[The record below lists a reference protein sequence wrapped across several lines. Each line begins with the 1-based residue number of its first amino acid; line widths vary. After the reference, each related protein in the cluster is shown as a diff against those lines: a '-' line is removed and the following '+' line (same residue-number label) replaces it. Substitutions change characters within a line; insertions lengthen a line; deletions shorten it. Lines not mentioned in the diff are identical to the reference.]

1 MCFSATASFVAGG
14 VLMATGA
21 AAIKVCQN
29 KKHIPFASIPL
40 LFGVQQVSE
49 GFLWLALEKQ
59 QYSHWESNSTYF
71 FLFFAQILWPFWV
84 SFSIRL
90 MELSPRIKQRLNF
103 ILWIGI
109 IASTYLGYCLLNY
122 NPKASISGYHIRY
135 DLNFPFYFVWYS
147 GLFYFIPTVIPT
159 LISSIKNMKYLG
171 LVILISFVISK
182 LFYNEH
188 LISIWCYF
196 AAVLSSIVY
205 LIIKRTQPATKAF
218 S

>member
-14 VLMATGA
+14 VLMATGG

-40 LFGVQQVSE
+40 LFGIQQVSE

-59 QYSHWESNSTYF
+59 QYSHWETNSTYF

-84 SFSIRL
+84 PFSIRL
-90 MELSPRIKQRLNF
+90 MEISPRIKQRLNF

-147 GLFYFIPTVIPT
+147 GLFYFIPTVIPA
-159 LISSIKNMKYLG
+159 LISSVKNMKYLG
-171 LVILISFVISK
+171 LIILISFMVSK
-182 LFYNEH
+182 LFYDEH

-205 LIIKRTQPATKAF
+205 LIIKRTQATTKAF

>member
-1 MCFSATASFVAGG
+1 MCFSATASFIAGG
-14 VLMATGA
+14 ALITTGA
-21 AAIKVCQN
+21 AAIKACQN

-59 QYSHWESNSTYF
+59 QYSHWETNSTYF

-84 SFSIRL
+84 PFSIRL
-90 MELSPRIKQRLNF
+90 MEICPRIKQRLNF

-135 DLNFPFYFVWYS
+135 DLNFSFYFVWYS
-147 GLFYFIPTVIPT
+147 GLFYFIPTVIPA
-159 LISSIKNMKYLG
+159 LISSVKNMKYLG
-171 LVILISFVISK
+171 LVILISFVVSK
-182 LFYNEH
+182 LFYDEH

-196 AAVLSSIVY
+196 AAILSSIVY
-205 LIIKRTQPATKAF
+205 LIIKRTQPTTKAF

>member
-1 MCFSATASFVAGG
+1 MCFSATASFIAGG
-14 VLMATGA
+14 ALIATGGS
-21 AAIKVCQN
+21 AIKICQN

-40 LFGVQQVSE
+40 LFGIQQVSE

-59 QYSHWESNSTYF
+59 QYSHWEMNSTYF

-84 SFSIRL
+84 PFSIRL
-90 MELSPRIKQRLNF
+90 MEISPHIKQRLNF

-109 IASTYLGYCLLNY
+109 IASTYLGYCLLNH
-122 NPKASISGYHIRY
+122 NPKASISGNHIRY
-135 DLNFPFYFVWYS
+135 DLNFTFYFVWYS
-147 GLFYFIPTVIPT
+147 GLFYFIPTVIPA
-159 LISSIKNMKYLG
+159 LISSVKNIKYLG

-182 LFYNEH
+182 LFYDEH

-196 AAVLSSIVY
+196 AAILSIIVY
-205 LIIKRTQPATKAF
+205 LIIKRAQPSTKAF